1 MNQITRKYPDRQFGL
16 RETIPSKDL
25 YPTLLSILKDSI
37 QVHFEERLKTLTK
50 NKTPE
55 HHKDVKLM
63 IECIKGIEKLVVK
76 TRTLYNNLLLKSF
89 NGMKIYV
96 KVNKT
101 LADAINLDVN
111 EIYSKGQIEKAMK
124 EVLGSNGNIQKKS
137 NDNNSSDNTS
147 NSNIMLVIY
156 NSKSKDK
163 NFNKYSYLLPTNDI
177 FKSIDKS
184 LDEKQVKAL
193 EKKATDQVS
202 KWSKEAKDNKPIYSI
217 NIINTIKHHL
227 IEITYEEQL
236 VQNSTEN
243 KKVIEL
249 LEKLSM
255 SAEDW
260 VSYMKAHQ
268 KKSKKN
274 KEI

>member
-1 MNQITRKYPDRQFGL
+1 MNQVTRKYPDRQFGL
-16 RETIPSKDL
+16 RETIPSNDL

-37 QVHFEERLKTLTK
+37 QIHFEEKLKTLNK
-50 NKTPE
+50 NKNPD
-55 HHKDVKLM
+55 HHKDIKLM
-63 IECIKGIEKLVVK
+63 IECIKGIEKLTQK

-101 LADAINLDVN
+101 LAEAIKLDVN
-111 EIYSKGQIEKAMK
+111 EIYSKGDIEKAMK
-124 EVLGSNGNIQKKS
+124 EVLGSNGNIETKNSKE
-137 NDNNSSDNTS
+137 NSSDNTS
-147 NSNIMLVIY
+147 NSNIMLYIY
-156 NSKSKDK
+156 NSGKSKE
-163 NFNKYSYLLPTNDI
+163 FNKYSYLLPTDDI
-177 FKSIDKS
+177 FKSIDRS

-193 EKKATDQVS
+193 EKKAQDQVT
-202 KWSKEAKDNKPIYSI
+202 KWSKEAKDGKAIYSI

-236 VQNSTEN
+236 THNSIKN
-243 KKVIEL
+243 KKVIDL
-249 LEKLSM
+249 LKKLNM

-260 VSYMKAHQ
+260 VSYMRSHQ